1 MKKMSEGFTLATLKI
16 MAGLPNINYSIK
28 SAVMTLKDGSRMTS
42 TLHIFDDS
50 ENDVVYLNISDSI
63 SLQGTHKEFDEYIA
77 KKFEIY
83 RSDKEM
89 YKDFCEMDEET
100 WNAWNAE
107 N

>member
-16 MAGLPNINYSIK
+16 MTGLPNINYSIK

-50 ENDVVYLNISDSI
+50 ENDAVYLNISDSI

-83 RSDKEM
+83 DSEKEM

-100 WNAWNAE
+100 WNAWNE